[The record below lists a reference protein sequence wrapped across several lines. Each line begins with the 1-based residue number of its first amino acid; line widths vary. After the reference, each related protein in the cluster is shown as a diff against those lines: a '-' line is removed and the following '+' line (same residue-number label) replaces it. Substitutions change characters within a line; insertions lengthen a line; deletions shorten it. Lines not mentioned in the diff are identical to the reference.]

1 MGNGVGVNRSI
12 ARRAAAVLL
21 LALVASGCDAE
32 VSEPESDAGALFGTV
47 TLIGS
52 DGPPNPTGVRVL
64 LYTSVAN
71 YENRVPAYSTTLQRI
86 EGSARAYSYEFASVP
101 AGAYYV
107 EACFDFGC
115 GVHRNVETG
124 TPVPVHVIPGSTILN
139 FGI

>member
-1 MGNGVGVNRSI
+1 MRNGIGANRTV
-12 ARRAAAVLL
+12 ARWRALVLV
-21 LALVASGCDAE
+21 LALLGAGCQTE

-64 LYTSVAN
+64 LYTSIAN
-71 YENRVPAYSTTLQRI
+71 YENRVSAYSTTLQRI
-86 EGSARAYSYEFASVP
+86 QGAERAYSYEFAQVP
-101 AGAYYV
+101 AGEYYL

-115 GVHRNVETG
+115 GVHKSAESG
-124 TPVPVHVIPGSTILN
+124 APLPVRVVPGSTKLN